1 VTSAAATALAPPVR
15 SRGLTKT
22 ARKAGPSVVLGLIG
36 IAFAL
41 PLVWLIFAAV
51 DSQASWAVE
60 IPHWTIAN
68 FEAVTS
74 ASDLRSLGNSLLI
87 SALATGIAT
96 AVAFPAAF
104 GLSRYNIPM
113 KQVLVIAL
121 LFMTAIPVAVLIIP
135 VYQIYSDIGWTGSIL
150 AASLFI
156 GVTGLPF
163 EVAIIKDSVDA
174 IPRDFEEAAALDRA
188 TTWKTLIYIIWPLA
202 APAAAAAAIFGFIN
216 AWSMFIVPLI
226 LLTSPSDTVAPI
238 TIYGF
243 MGSAVV
249 RYGEIAAF
257 SFLYAL
263 PPVLLYF
270 FMARLFRGGFAF
282 GGGVR

>member
-1 VTSAAATALAPPVR
+1 MSAPAMDLRRPAVRGRLSKALLKAA
-15 SRGLTKT
+15 
-22 ARKAGPSVVLGLIG
+22 PSGAVALIG
-36 IAFAL
+36 VAFAL
-41 PLVWLIFAAV
+41 PLVWLVFAAV

-68 FEAVTS
+68 FQAVFS
-74 ASDLRSLGNSLLI
+74 AADLRSLANSLLV
-87 SALATGIAT
+87 SVLATGMAT

-104 GLSRYNIPM
+104 GLSRYNIPL

-135 VYQIYSDIGWTGSIL
+135 VYQIYSEIGWTGSMVT
-150 AASLFI
+150 ASLFI

-163 EVAIIKDSVDA
+163 EIAIIKDAIDA
-174 IPRDFEEAAALDRA
+174 IPPDFEEAAALDRA
-188 TTWKTLIYIIWPLA
+188 STWETLIYVVWPLA
-202 APAAAAAAIFGFIN
+202 APAAGAAAIYGFIN
-216 AWSMFIVPLI
+216 SWSMFIVPLI
-226 LLTSPSDTVAPI
+226 LLTSPSDVVAPI

-270 FMARLFRGGFAF
+270 FMARVFRGGFAL
-282 GGGVR
+282 GGGVK

>member
-1 VTSAAATALAPPVR
+1 MRSAPATALAPAR
-15 SRGLTKT
+15 AGAFTKMV
-22 ARKAGPSVVLGLIG
+22 RKAGPRVILGLIG
-36 IAFAL
+36 IGFAL

-68 FEAVTS
+68 FQAVTS

-87 SALATGIAT
+87 SGLATGIAT

-135 VYQIYSDIGWTGSIL
+135 VYQIYTDIGWTGSIV

-163 EVAIIKDSVDA
+163 EIAIIKDSIDA

-188 TTWKTLIYIIWPLA
+188 TTWKTLIHVIWPLA
-202 APAAAAAAIFGFIN
+202 APSAAAAAIFGFIN
-216 AWSMFIVPLI
+216 SWSMFIVPLI

-263 PPVLLYF
+263 PPSCSTSSWPGCSEAGLPL
-270 FMARLFRGGFAF
+270 AEA
-282 GGGVR
+282 